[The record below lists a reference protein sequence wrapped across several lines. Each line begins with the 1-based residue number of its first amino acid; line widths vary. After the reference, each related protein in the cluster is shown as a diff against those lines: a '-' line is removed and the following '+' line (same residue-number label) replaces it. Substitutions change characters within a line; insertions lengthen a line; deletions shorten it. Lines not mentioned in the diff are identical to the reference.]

1 MNTKAEIKKEKQ
13 SAVNTKDFSPNDPKC
28 TCYKCVL
35 KDVCMYKY
43 SSYNVDGKCLLQDDD

>member
-13 SAVNTKDFSPNDPKC
+13 STVNTKDFSPNDPKC